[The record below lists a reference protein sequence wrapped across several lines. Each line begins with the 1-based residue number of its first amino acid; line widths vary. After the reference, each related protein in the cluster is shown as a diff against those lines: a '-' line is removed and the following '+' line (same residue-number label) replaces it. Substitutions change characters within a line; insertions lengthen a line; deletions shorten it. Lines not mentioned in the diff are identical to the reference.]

1 MSPYLLYKQRVG
13 RQLEG
18 LRTMRLQAERLPNP
32 MDRGRRMAHRFRHG
46 LSNGVQ
52 TGPPIGV
59 QKGPLAYGW
68 KGLSR

>member
-1 MSPYLLYKQRVG
+1 
-13 RQLEG
+13 
-18 LRTMRLQAERLPNP
+18 MRLQAERLPNP